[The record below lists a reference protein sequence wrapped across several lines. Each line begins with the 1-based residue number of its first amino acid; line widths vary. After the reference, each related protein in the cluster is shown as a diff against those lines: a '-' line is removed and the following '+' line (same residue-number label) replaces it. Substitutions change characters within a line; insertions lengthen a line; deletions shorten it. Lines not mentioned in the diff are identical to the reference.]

1 LKIKYFTFLFLLFF
15 YSTYAQEK
23 RAQRSDSRID
33 LSAEISADK
42 NNPSVLYELIQKRH
56 FDFHFYDKSIDTLE
70 YYKAAYYFNRFN
82 NYRFYNKR
90 RVINF
95 SNKKVSIEL
104 YSVKELEEMYN
115 KKVQQYLSEDKK
127 NYPEIEFIFYNGN
140 LKELLIN

>member
-1 LKIKYFTFLFLLFF
+1 MKTKYFPFIFLLFF
-15 YSTYAQEK
+15 FSTHAQEK
-23 RAQRSDSRID
+23 RAKGSDNRID
-33 LSAEISADK
+33 LSAEISVDK
-42 NNPSVLYELIQKRH
+42 NNPSVLYEFIQKRH
-56 FDFHFYDKSIDTLE
+56 FDFHFYDKTIDTLE

-115 KKVQQYLSEDKK
+115 KRVQQYILEDKK
-127 NYPEIEFIFYNGN
+127 NYSEIEFIFYNGN
-140 LKELLIN
+140 LKEQLIN